1 MELNDEE
8 NNENLYF
15 ILEPNAETNIPVHVV
30 FDDAFAA
37 KAYFNRFRTFSDA
50 QILQCRLNPAFYT
63 DITRDCY
70 FIQLDMNSDVY
81 VISLANDLQRS
92 ELAIKEHYFFEGD
105 QICIYLMAPCEEDA
119 IKAARKIRDK
129 AIANNEF
136 VNTPSLGQI
145 LGRV

>member
-1 MELNDEE
+1 MELNHDE
-8 NNENLYF
+8 NNGCLYF

-50 QILQCRLNPAFYT
+50 QILECRLNPGFYT

-70 FIQLDMNSDVY
+70 FIQLERNSDVY

-105 QICIYLMAPCEEDA
+105 KICIYLMAPCEEDA
-119 IKAARKIRDK
+119 VIAAHKIRDK
-129 AIANNEF
+129 AIANSEF
-136 VNTPSLGQI
+136 VNKPSLGQI

>member
-8 NNENLYF
+8 NNESLYF
-15 ILEPNAETNIPVHVV
+15 ILEPNAETDIPVHVV
-30 FDDAFAA
+30 FDDAF
-37 KAYFNRFRTFSDA
+37 AYFNRFRTFSDA
-50 QILQCRLNPAFYT
+50 QILECRLNPGFYT

-70 FIQLDMNSDVY
+70 FIQLERNSDVY

-105 QICIYLMAPCEEDA
+105 QICIYLMAPCEEEA
-119 IKAARKIRDK
+119 VKAARKIRDK

-136 VNTPSLGQI
+136 VAKPSIGQI

>member
-8 NNENLYF
+8 NNESLYF
-15 ILEPNAETNIPVHVV
+15 ILEPNAETDIPVHVV

-50 QILQCRLNPAFYT
+50 QILECRLNPGFYT

-70 FIQLDMNSDVY
+70 FIQLERNSDVY

-105 QICIYLMAPCEEDA
+105 QICIYLMASCEEEA
-119 IKAARKIRDK
+119 VKAARKIRDK

-136 VNTPSLGQI
+136 VSKQSLGQI
-145 LGRV
+145 LGRA